1 MFASLA
7 LAASAALTA
16 SVIAAPAAGAS
27 PSAPPQLSITAS
39 TATTVGFE
47 IFANVHLNGASNP
60 TGTMTFRLF
69 GSNDTNC
76 LSPIFTSTV
85 AVGGTSINS
94 DHFSTTLADTYQW
107 EVSYSGDAN
116 NSPSGP
122 TACSDPRGTVSVSR
136 YSSSLGVTATG
147 ASMGTIRAVAG
158 LGGFNPTGTVTFL
171 LTPPGD
177 TFCSGTPV
185 FTSTMAVNGNGA
197 YTSAPYTPSASGSYK
212 WRATYSGDLNNTP
225 GQVTSCLDPSAA
237 VTVPP
242 FATFTYP
249 ANGQSNVDASA
260 SLTWQLASGASLF
273 YLTVGTSWGSSD
285 LAGVYIDPSQAWYP
299 LRALPTG
306 TVYSTLYTKVNGVWS
321 GAQTITFSAGVSTL
335 AKLMSPVNGQTN
347 VDPDGLFTW
356 ARAVNVR
363 GYELMIGTSPG
374 GSDVIDSGFLP
385 WSQNT
390 FNPPPLPGGR
400 TLYAMLGT
408 MRNRIWNWQT
418 ITFTTSGGA
427 ATNSLPSATPIE
439 AAQGVVA
446 APAAGQSAAGL

>member
-7 LAASAALTA
+7 LAALTA
-16 SVIAAPAAGAS
+16 SVIAAPLAGANQ
-27 PSAPPQLSITAS
+27 SAPPPQLLIAAS
-39 TATTVGFE
+39 TATTVGLQV
-47 IFANVHLNGASNP
+47 FANVNMNGASNP

-94 DHFSTTLADTYQW
+94 DHFSTTLADTYEW

-116 NSPSGP
+116 NSPAGP
-122 TACSDPRGTVSVSR
+122 TACSDPGGTVSVSR
-136 YSSSLGVTATG
+136 YSSNLGVTAAG

-158 LGGFNPTGTVTFL
+158 VGGFNPTGTVTFL

-177 TFCSGTPV
+177 TFCSGMPV
-185 FTSTMAVNGNGA
+185 FTSTIAVNGTGT
-197 YTSAPYTPSASGSYK
+197 YTSAPYTLPASGFYK

-225 GQVTSCLDPSAA
+225 GQVTSCLDPSAG

-260 SLTWQLASGASLF
+260 NITWQLASGASLY
-273 YLTVGTSWGSSD
+273 YLTVGTSSGSAD
-285 LAGVYIDPSQAWYP
+285 LAGVYIDPSQTWYP

-321 GAQTITFSAGVSTL
+321 GAQTITFTAGVPTL
-335 AKLMSPVNGQTN
+335 AKLMSPVSGQTN
-347 VDPDGLFTW
+347 VDPDALFTW
-356 ARAVNVR
+356 TRVVNVR
-363 GYELMIGTSPG
+363 GYELMIGTTSG

-385 WSQNT
+385 CSQNT
-390 FNPPPLPGGR
+390 FNPPPLPAGR

-408 MRNRIWNWQT
+408 MRNRIWTWQT

-427 ATNSLPSATPIE
+427 ADSS
-439 AAQGVVA
+439 
-446 APAAGQSAAGL
+446 